1 MLLSELLESALPRNG
16 TMENA
21 LAKMAAG
28 YLQGKTAT
36 ENTCYA
42 HVGSELARL
51 QPADASIRF
60 WGLKSRG
67 LVVHGDAVLADGT
80 VISDSPP
87 ELYARKGYELVSTL
101 PLANFLAHVKR
112 LSQGSV

>member
-1 MLLSELLESALPRNG
+1 MLLTELFENALPRNG
-16 TMENA
+16 TIENG
-21 LAKMAAG
+21 LAKMTAG
-28 YLQGKTAT
+28 YLHGKTAT

-51 QPADASIRF
+51 KPQDATIRF

-67 LVVHGDAVLADGT
+67 LVVHGDAILGDGT

-87 ELYARKGYELVSTL
+87 EDYARKGYELVSTL
-101 PLANFLAHVKR
+101 PLATFLAHVAR
-112 LSQGSV
+112 VG

>member
-1 MLLSELLESALPRNG
+1 
-16 TMENA
+16 
-21 LAKMAAG
+21 LAFNRATPGEAMPLTSVKSPPMSTCPSG
-28 YLQGKTAT
+28 STAT

-51 QPADASIRF
+51 KPQDATIRF

-67 LVVHGDAVLADGT
+67 LVVHGDAILGDGT

-87 ELYARKGYELVSTL
+87 EDYARKGYELVSTL
-101 PLANFLAHVKR
+101 PLATFLAHVAR
-112 LSQGSV
+112 VG